1 MKKIII
7 GNWKLNLDH
16 LEAIQLF
23 QKLNYS
29 LNTDID
35 EKISIVVA
43 PSHTSLRSIQTII
56 DADKLNIFLSS
67 QDVSMFNDG
76 AYTGEVSAHQLAK
89 LNISYS
95 IVGHSER
102 RQHFNETDEF
112 VNIKVNNLIN
122 KEITPIICF
131 GESNDQRADGNY
143 MDFLINQIENS
154 TKGLRKDKVD
164 EIIFAYE
171 PIWAIGTGQNASLQD
186 IVEVISKVKEF
197 ISKKS
202 FFNEEKIKFIYGGS
216 VSPDNSYEILNSKII
231 DGALVGGASLD
242 VDKFIKII
250 ESVDL

>member
-7 GNWKLNLDH
+7 ANWKLNLDH

-56 DADKLNIFLSS
+56 DADKLHIFLSS

-89 LNISYS
+89 LNISYC

-131 GESNDQRADGNY
+131 GESNDQRTDGNY